1 VNSIINSV
9 IFIVTRHKVRKRKEY
24 DTITSKFGTYILEV
38 ETGDGYRE
46 NEGGFFSNYTFVFE
60 YETEKDESVSA
71 GLKDFDLFVNAK
83 NKEQAVHDL
92 AVELVEYSKEYL
104 NNIQLYF
111 NATNRRDHFPFVM
124 NVLLQEDLAEV
135 IKLIHTEQP

>member
-1 VNSIINSV
+1 LV
-9 IFIVTRHKVRKRKEY
+9 H
-24 DTITSKFGTYILEV
+24 TYWRWKQEMDIEKMKAA
-38 ETGDGYRE
+38 
-46 NEGGFFSNYTFVFE
+46 FSNYTFVFE
-60 YETEKDESVSA
+60 YETEKKDESVSA